1 MIVFLV
7 TLYSNLIAMSN
18 KLVSIII
25 PAYNEEEVIVD
36 MVNEV
41 TSALKNIEEDIEVVC
56 VNDGSADRT
65 LDILREMAERDSR
78 IKVIDLSRNFGHQ
91 IAVTAGVD
99 HCNGDCAVIIDADLQ
114 DPPTLIPAMLDKW
127 KENYHVVYAK
137 RKKRKGEPW
146 LRLIM
151 INLFY
156 RLLKSITKFDIP
168 LDTGDFRL
176 IDRKVIDALKNM
188 PERFRY
194 IRGMVS
200 WVGFNQT
207 GVEYERQERKA
218 GESKYPFSK
227 LLTLALDGIVGFS
240 FFPLRIAAWFGFI
253 ISGFAFLYAIF
264 ILYKAIFLDAA
275 VQGWSSMMVVI
286 LFLGGIILVMLG
298 VIGEYLG
305 RTNIES
311 KNRPPYFVKETIEK
325 DKN

>member
-1 MIVFLV
+1 MSK
-7 TLYSNLIAMSN
+7 YLIMN
-18 KLVSIII
+18 QKLVSIII

-41 TSALKNIEEDIEVVC
+41 TTALKNIEENIEVVC
-56 VNDGSADRT
+56 VNDGSSDRT
-65 LDILREMAERDSR
+65 LEILREMAGKDNR
-78 IKVIDLSRNFGHQ
+78 IRVIDLSRNFGHQ
-91 IAVTAGVD
+91 IAVTAGID
-99 HCNGDCAVIIDADLQ
+99 HCKGDCAVIIDADLQ
-114 DPPTLIPAMLDKW
+114 DPPSLIPAMLEKW
-127 KENYHVVYAK
+127 KANYHVVYAR

-146 LRLIM
+146 FRLLM
-151 INLFY
+151 ITLFY

-176 IDRKVIDALKNM
+176 IDRKVIEALKSM

-200 WVGFNQT
+200 WAGFNQI
-207 GVEYERQERKA
+207 GIEYERQERKA

-240 FFPLRIAAWFGFI
+240 FFPLRIAVWFGFI
-253 ISGFAFLYAIF
+253 ISGFAFLYALF
-264 ILYKAIFLDAA
+264 ILYKAVFMNAA

-298 VIGEYLG
+298 IIGEYLG

-311 KNRPPYFVKETIEK
+311 KNRPSYFVKETIEK
-325 DKN
+325 EIK